1 MRTLKDTI
9 RDTIN
14 LTILESQEVS
24 LMKQKVENHIM
35 RVIFFYKKMLQLGL
49 IPKEDQNLKEV
60 LKHDEDKLLSG
71 NLKNQSKRLQ
81 SKFNNK
87 DYNDIADT
95 VGKHIK
101 TNPHHVE
108 YWDSNAKFGSSRVDC
123 SEMPDKYLY
132 EMIADWHATAEEKG
146 NSVIDYMENMSW
158 KFKFT
163 DHQQE
168 LIRKCA
174 KALKPY
180 IDKSFEKHYED
191 SLY

>member
-1 MRTLKDTI
+1 MKSLYSM
-9 RDTIN
+9 
-14 LTILESQEVS
+14 LESDE
-24 LMKQKVENHIM
+24 LAKMKQKVESHIQ

-60 LKHDEDKLLSG
+60 LKHDADKLLPS
-71 NLKNQSKRLQ
+71 NLKKQAKRLQ
-81 SKFNNK
+81 SDFNDD
-87 DYNDIADT
+87 DYDDIANV

-101 TNPHHVE
+101 SNPHHLE
-108 YWDSNAKFGSSRVDC
+108 YWDPDADFGAIHIDC
-123 SEMPDKYLY
+123 SAMPNKYLY

-146 NSVIDYMENMSW
+146 NSVIGYLESMSW

-163 DHQQE
+163 EHQQE

-180 IDKSFEKHYED
+180 IDKSFERHYDD